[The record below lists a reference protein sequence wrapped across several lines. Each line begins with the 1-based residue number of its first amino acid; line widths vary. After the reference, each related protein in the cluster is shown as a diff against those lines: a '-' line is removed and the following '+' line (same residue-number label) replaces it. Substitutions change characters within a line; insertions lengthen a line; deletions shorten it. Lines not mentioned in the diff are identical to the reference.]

1 MASKLTPKQE
11 RFVDEY
17 LKDLNATQAAIRAGY
32 SQKNA
37 HTIASQLLGKSQV
50 SQQISKRRKAL
61 EIDCEITRERV
72 VKEMARLA
80 FFNIKCFFDD
90 NGNPKKVS
98 ELTDDA
104 ACAINGIDIVNIGN
118 DEVGFGQVIKYKIP
132 DKNKALENLA
142 KILGYFDKNTSK
154 DENKESIKTKIIIQ
168 AYDASRSKSDNTA
181 E

>member
-32 SQKNA
+32 SQKR
-37 HTIASQLLGKSQV
+37 ASELGWQLLQKPTVIGAISQ
-50 SQQISKRRKAL
+50 RRQAL
-61 EIDCEITRERV
+61 ADSLEITRERV

-80 FFNIKCFFDD
+80 FFNIKSFFDD

-142 KILGYFDKNTSK
+142 KILGYMDRDRTREQDS
-154 DENKESIKTKIIIQ
+154 
-168 AYDASRSKSDNTA
+168 ASLLAKAMA
-181 E
+181 EFAQRINS

>member
-61 EIDCEITRERV
+61 ELDCEVTRERV

-118 DEVGFGQVIKYKIP
+118 DDVGFGQVIKYKIP

-142 KILGYFDKNTSK
+142 KILGYMDRDRTREQDS
-154 DENKESIKTKIIIQ
+154 
-168 AYDASRSKSDNTA
+168 ASLLAKAMA
-181 E
+181 EFAQRINS